1 MMTMVMATIMITR
14 MAIMMI
20 MMIMT
25 IIVIPLMT
33 INESINMM
41 IIACS
46 LNINISRKA
55 ILYQKIGCCLN
66 FFGSEEK

>member
-33 INESINMM
+33 INESNNM
-41 IIACS
+41 ITDG
-46 LNINISRKA
+46 
-55 ILYQKIGCCLN
+55 GCYN
-66 FFGSEEK
+66 DHSDDY